1 MSILRSKNLLAILEL
16 PTTNLT
22 NFVKPFSS
30 VVVDSRSTS
39 FFAHF
44 MSPAKCCMSEDDVS
58 QIKEKLANR
67 SQQVYQH
74 KKLPAPTPMF

>member
-1 MSILRSKNLLAILEL
+1 
-16 PTTNLT
+16 
-22 NFVKPFSS
+22 
-30 VVVDSRSTS
+30 
-39 FFAHF
+39 
-44 MSPAKCCMSEDDVS
+44 MSEDDVS